1 MAHRACKDLESGR
14 ETSVRAYE
22 GRQAAL
28 AECTA
33 SRERHKVGAEVLIDA
48 GAAT

>member
-1 MAHRACKDLESGR
+1 MAHRACKDLESGK
-14 ETSVRAYE
+14 ETSVRGYE

-33 SRERHKVGAEVLIDA
+33 SRERHKFRAEALTGA
-48 GAAT
+48 GSAT